1 MAIISRNT
9 KRNFCKKRK
18 TSYLCSP
25 DFSESVTG
33 EMLEWLKRHAWKAC
47 KPQKGFRS
55 SNLRLSANNC
65 LNIKQTAKQQQQCVP
80 NKKNT
85 IAALF
90 CTYLHNVAQI

>member
-47 KPQKGFRS
+47 ILQKGIPS
-55 SNLRLSANNC
+55 SNLGLSAKTRNG
-65 LNIKQTAKQQQQCVP
+65 
-80 NKKNT
+80 
-85 IAALF
+85 IAAQLRCF
-90 CTYLHNVAQI
+90 FDVHPAEKGV

>member
-47 KPQKGFRS
+47 ILQKGIPS
-55 SNLRLSANNC
+55 SNLGLSAKSMNG
-65 LNIKQTAKQQQQCVP
+65 
-80 NKKNT
+80 
-85 IAALF
+85 IAAQLRCF
-90 CTYLHNVAQI
+90 SDVHSAEKGIIDIFGDIIDISGW